1 MSINYVLSCQFCSKK
16 FKTKCGLVRHETKQ
30 SCAHLQF
37 QCELCLNR
45 FTSADTLSHHRKHT
59 CRVVRERKTEYE
71 ELVIIKKQLD
81 LLKTEL
87 ENKDKEILLLKQK
100 DKQPQ
105 FVQINNNIM
114 RDQINFHINSHGK
127 ERMESIDFGQIV
139 KMILSLN
146 NPSRYNQMIPNL
158 MKKVNIDTKENR
170 NVYLPNIRANYGLVL
185 EDNTWNIKKMEPL
198 LNDLVM
204 DNVDR
209 LYDFIQREEELF
221 VKHISR
227 PAYNE
232 LKINMDKYFDKV
244 SDNQANEKSECMK
257 RIKDILIT
265 NRHIVSAFYEE
276 ITGEKIGLPK

>member
-1 MSINYVLSCQFCSKK
+1 M
-16 FKTKCGLVRHETKQ
+16 
-30 SCAHLQF
+30 
-37 QCELCLNR
+37 
-45 FTSADTLSHHRKHT
+45 
-59 CRVVRERKTEYE
+59 RERKTEYE

-100 DKQPQ
+100 DQQYQP
-105 FVQINNNIM
+105 FVQINNN
-114 RDQINFHINSHGK
+114 DQIHFHINSHGR
-127 ERMESIDFGQIV
+127 ESMESIDFGQIV

-146 NPSRYNQMIPNL
+146 NPGRYNQMIPNL

-221 VKHISR
+221 VKHISHH
-227 PAYNE
+227 AYNE
-232 LKINMDKYFDKV
+232 LKLNMDKYLDKV
-244 SDNQANEKSECMK
+244 SDNQASEKPECMK